1 MKLARDLI
9 LFAVRMGDFIRRAI
23 LRAALS
29 LRGIITRDINSSA
42 RLHAAQGARAEAAK
56 GEFE

>member
-1 MKLARDLI
+1 MKLARLI
-9 LFAVRMGDFIRRAI
+9 LFAVRTGI
-23 LRAALS
+23 LFADYSPRAALS

-42 RLHAAQGARAEAAK
+42 RLRAAQGTRAEAAK